1 MKIVILRT
9 NTSDFG
15 KVGTYNVQEIGLA
28 NALIRKGHD
37 VDVLYLNKKT
47 DKIITD
53 DNYNY
58 VYYLPHKTVG
68 LHGIFDV
75 KLLSGFAPDKVIL
88 FSDNQLWA
96 KNVIMWCKRNNL
108 PCIQYMGAVLSDN
121 PGWLHQFYTRLILK
135 RNIKSYSFS
144 INVAKTTKVQKE
156 MEQLHVPFTKV
167 INIGLDRDLLH
178 NSVSINYDV
187 RTALGYGKEDKILL
201 FIGRIVDYKKPLLAC
216 RILEE
221 LRKRDPSFRLIIIG
235 KGALQTQL
243 TEYIE
248 KNDLNDFVNYIER
261 VPYEEIYKYMVASD
275 CLINLSSIEIFG
287 MTILEA
293 MYYRLAV
300 IAHTAPGPNDIIENG
315 KTGILCNTDETEVWC
330 DLITEAIN
338 KKEEYGNNAREAIE
352 RSFLWDSIAEKFLEL
367 KFGED
372 RL

>member
-1 MKIVILRT
+1 MKIVILRI

-47 DKIITD
+47 NKIITD
-53 DNYNY
+53 DKYNY
-58 VYYLPHKTVG
+58 VYYLPHKAIG
-68 LHGIFDV
+68 LHGIFNV
-75 KLLSGFAPDKVIL
+75 KMLNKFAPDKVIL

-96 KNVIMWCKRNNL
+96 KNVIMWCKKNNL

-121 PGWLHQFYTRLILK
+121 PGWLHQFYTKLILK

-144 INVAKTTKVQKE
+144 INVAKTTKVKKE
-156 MEQLHVPFTKV
+156 MEKLKIPFKKV
-167 INIGLDRDLLH
+167 INVGLDKDLLH
-178 NSVSINYDV
+178 SSVSIDYKV
-187 RTALGYGKEDKILL
+187 RIDLGYDKENKILL

-216 RILEE
+216 HILEE

-235 KGALQTQL
+235 KGALHSQL

-248 KNDLNDFVNYIER
+248 ENNLNDYVNYIER

-293 MYYRLAV
+293 MYYQLAV
-300 IAHTAPGPNDIIENG
+300 IAHTAPGPNDIIDNN
-315 KTGILCNTDETEVWC
+315 KTGILCNTDETKVWC
-330 DLITEAIN
+330 DLVTEAII
-338 KKEEYGNNAREAIE
+338 KKEEYGEKARKAVEKF
-352 RSFLWDSIAEKFLEL
+352 FLWDSIAEQFLN
-367 KFGED
+367 
-372 RL
+372 